1 MNSVDG
7 SEGTSAAEE
16 GIATRLRPRP
26 PRPISLAT
34 TSGGTGR
41 APVWRDTVIGPF
53 NPRASSYPH
62 DVKARLVRAMCE
74 QPHGLCVLRN
84 VIDGSF
90 LNRIQ
95 KRTTFDQCIEAYGK
109 GLFGLDPY
117 NITERTGRAQAV
129 LSWWNIEPGGH
140 TRNRYVEFESR
151 EWADDV
157 VEHVRKALVNLDLIH
172 PWHHICDGVALLRS
186 LPGCEKQHQH
196 ADFTAPGGDRL
207 FNLVR
212 PFDGCTP
219 FPVSV
224 LIATSKEGAR
234 LWTPEGTIRVPQY
247 GCVVFRGDLIHAGC
261 KYNKEN
267 WRIHIYFGYKRS
279 TDNNTLERRVP
290 TRVDTHGRR
299 STVINTVGV
308 EENNSF
314 FDVHGRA
321 KYDTAYPWM
330 HTN

>member
-117 NITERTGRAQAV
+117 NITSQR
-129 LSWWNIEPGGH
+129 EPDVHKQSCRGGI
-140 TRNRYVEFESR
+140 S
-151 EWADDV
+151 
-157 VEHVRKALVNLDLIH
+157 NL
-172 PWHHICDGVALLRS
+172 
-186 LPGCEKQHQH
+186 
-196 ADFTAPGGDRL
+196 
-207 FNLVR
+207 
-212 PFDGCTP
+212 
-219 FPVSV
+219 
-224 LIATSKEGAR
+224 
-234 LWTPEGTIRVPQY
+234 EGT
-247 GCVVFRGDLIHAGC
+247 RG
-261 KYNKEN
+261 
-267 WRIHIYFGYKRS
+267 
-279 TDNNTLERRVP
+279 TDTSSSSRGSGLM
-290 TRVDTHGRR
+290 T
-299 STVINTVGV
+299 
-308 EENNSF
+308 
-314 FDVHGRA
+314 
-321 KYDTAYPWM
+321 W
-330 HTN
+330 